1 MNTHDEFQM
10 ADKKWTVCEHKC
22 TPNKMLV
29 HKVTSRMDDA
39 FNNEDGKVTHG
50 IGVSQKGISRLL
62 LSNPFTTVDFYNK
75 SR

>member
-1 MNTHDEFQM
+1 
-10 ADKKWTVCEHKC
+10 
-22 TPNKMLV
+22 MLV